1 MFNAA
6 INIIQEE
13 HRSLAAIV
21 HGLKYLVNDARSN
34 GAGADFKVLRAMLH
48 YIDSFPE
55 RLHHPKED
63 AYLFAH
69 LLRRTHEAD
78 EVIGELK
85 SQHEDGARLV
95 AALHARLDAYEAG
108 ESGGLAAFGEAVDA
122 FSDAMWQHMAL
133 EEKVLL
139 PLARQHLTDTDW
151 VDIAQAF
158 GDNGD
163 PRFSADAEHEFS
175 ALFSRIVT
183 LAPPPI
189 GVGPSSGR

>member
-34 GAGADFKVLRAMLH
+34 TARADFKVLRAMLH
-48 YIDSFPE
+48 YVDNFPE

-63 AYLFAH
+63 VYVFAR

-78 EVIGELK
+78 EVIEELTK
-85 SQHEDGARLV
+85 QHQEGGQLV
-95 AALHARLDAYEAG
+95 TALHTQLDAYEAG
-108 ESGGLAAFGEAVDA
+108 KPGGLAAFGEAVDA
-122 FSDAMWQHMAL
+122 FTEAMWQHMAL

-139 PLARQHLTDTDW
+139 PLAKKHLTEADW
-151 VDIAQAF
+151 VEIAEAF
-158 GDNGD
+158 GENGD
-163 PRFSADAEHEFS
+163 PRFSADAENEFS

-189 GVGPSSGR
+189 GVGPSAGS

>member
-1 MFNAA
+1 MFNQA

-34 GAGADFKVLRAMLH
+34 TARADFKVLRAMLH
-48 YIDSFPE
+48 YIDAFPE

-63 AYLFAH
+63 AYVFAR
-69 LLRRTHEAD
+69 LAARTHEAD
-78 EVIGELK
+78 DVIGELK
-85 SQHEDGARLV
+85 KQHEEGTELV
-95 AALHARLDAYEAG
+95 SALHTRLDAYEAG
-108 ESGGLAAFGEAVDA
+108 AAGGLAAFAEAVDA
-122 FSDAMWQHMAL
+122 FTDAMWQHMAL

-139 PLARQHLTDTDW
+139 PLAKQHLSDADW
-151 VDIAQAF
+151 VEIAEAF
-158 GDNGD
+158 GENGD
-163 PRFSADAEHEFS
+163 PRFSADAEDEFS

-189 GVGPSSGR
+189 GVGPATGR

>member
-6 INIIQEE
+6 IHIIQEE

-34 GAGADFKVLRAMLH
+34 GAQANFKVLRAMLH
-48 YIDSFPE
+48 YIDNFPE

-69 LLRRTHEAD
+69 LLKRTHEAD
-78 EVIGELK
+78 AVIDELK
-85 SQHEDGARLV
+85 AQHEDGARLV
-95 AALHARLDAYEAG
+95 SALHTRLDAYEAG
-108 ESGGLAAFGEAVDA
+108 ESGGLAAFGEAVDTFA
-122 FSDAMWQHMAL
+122 DAMWQHMAL

-139 PLARQHLTDTDW
+139 PLARQHLTDADW
-151 VDIAQAF
+151 VEIGQAF

-163 PRFSADAEHEFS
+163 PRFSADAENEFS
-175 ALFSRIVT
+175 TLFSRIVT
-183 LAPPPI
+183 IAPPPI